1 MLARLKKMGPGALIA
16 AAFIGPG
23 TITTSTLAG
32 ANFGYTLIWAL
43 VFATLSTIVLQE
55 MSARLGTV
63 SQQGL
68 GTTLIQQLEN
78 SWFKWPMICLLLMA
92 LYGGNAAYEAGNIA
106 GAAAGIKTFFRGSS
120 QAFNISVFTISAIS
134 AALII
139 RGHYKVIQN
148 CLIALVLLMTAAFVT
163 TFFLVDVDIV
173 ELLSEGMSF
182 KAPAGSAFTIIAL
195 IGTTVVPYNL
205 FLHAAAAKA
214 NWRSSNDLRSARL
227 DTSISIGLGGL
238 IAILILS
245 TAAAGIYKNALNVNN
260 ASDMALQ
267 LEPLFGNA
275 AHILLGLGLFAAG
288 LSSAITAPLATA
300 YAVTEVLRLNSEP
313 NAKHFKLIALSV
325 LACGTVFALSGIKPL
340 KLIVMAQFA
349 NGLLLPIVAGF
360 LLFAMNQ
367 SQVLGKHT
375 NGVIANIL
383 GAIVIIIT
391 MALGIRS
398 VLSASGFI

>member
-68 GTTLIQQLEN
+68 GTTLIQQFEK
-78 SWFKWPMICLLLMA
+78 SWLKWPMIFLLLVA

-106 GAAAGIKTFFRGSS
+106 GAAAGIKTFWRGSNH
-120 QAFNISVFTISAIS
+120 AFNISVFAISAIS

-148 CLIALVLLMTAAFVT
+148 CLITLVLLMTIAFVT
-163 TFFLVDVDIV
+163 TFFLVDVDV
-173 ELLSEGMSF
+173 LELLSEGMSF
-182 KAPAGSAFTIIAL
+182 NAPAGSAFTIIAL

-214 NWRSSNDLRSARL
+214 NWRSADDLRTARL

-245 TAAAGIYKNALNVNN
+245 TAAAGIYKNALSVNN

-300 YAVTEVLRLNSEP
+300 YAVTEVLRLNSKP
-313 NAKHFKLIALSV
+313 NTKHFKLIALSV
-325 LACGTVFALSGIKPL
+325 LACGTLFALSGIKPL
-340 KLIVMAQFA
+340 QLIVMAQFA
-349 NGLLLPIVAGF
+349 NGLLLPIIAGF

-383 GAIVIIIT
+383 GAIVIIVT

-398 VLSASGFI
+398 ALSASGFI

>member
-1 MLARLKKMGPGALIA
+1 MLNRLKKMGPGALVA

-43 VFATLSTIVLQE
+43 VFASASTIILQE

-68 GTTLIQQLEN
+68 GTTLIQQFER
-78 SWFKWPMICLLLMA
+78 SWLKWPMVCLLLMA

-106 GAAAGIKTFFRGSS
+106 GAAAGLETFFGGSS
-120 QAFNISVFTISAIS
+120 HAFLISVLSISTLS

-148 CLIALVLLMTAAFVT
+148 SLIALVLLMTIAFVT
-163 TFFLVDVDIV
+163 TFFLVDANIL
-173 ELLSEGMSF
+173 ELLSEGLSF
-182 KAPAGSAFTIIAL
+182 SAPAGSAFTIIAL

-205 FLHAAAAKA
+205 FLHAAVAKA
-214 NWRSSNDLRSARL
+214 NWRTADDLRNARL

-245 TAAAGIYKNALNVNN
+245 TAAAGIYKNALSVNN
-260 ASDMALQ
+260 ASDMAMQ

-275 AHILLGLGLFAAG
+275 ANTLLGLGLFAAG

-300 YAVTEVLRLNSEP
+300 YAVTEVMRLSSDP
-313 NAKHFKLIALSV
+313 STRHFKFIALSV
-325 LACGTVFALSGIKPL
+325 LACGTLFALSGIKPL
-340 KLIVMAQFA
+340 KLIVVAQFA
-349 NGLLLPIVAGF
+349 NGLLLPIIAGF

-367 SQVLGKHT
+367 KQVLGEHT
-375 NGVIANIL
+375 NGLIANIL
-383 GAIVIIIT
+383 GAIVIIVT

-398 VLSASGFI
+398 VLSASGLI